1 MTKRERVMAALRG
14 APVDRVPVS
23 LWLHNF
29 ATENSAETLTAETL
43 RLARRFDW
51 DFLKPQSRAQ
61 CFAEMWGL
69 RYAPSRE
76 RATPYTVTQA
86 PLATAADLRRLEPAD
101 ARTGALGEQLQA
113 LHAIR
118 KAVGIE
124 TPIIWTVF
132 DEFVDYPATALSWAT
147 VPGNPSL
154 SEAHRRTG
162 RAVVGGLP
170 AKPVIKGLPPAEL
183 EARGRRAIAEM
194 AGRFLLLG
202 PDCSIDPDTP
212 EPVMH
217 AATIATR

>member
-1 MTKRERVMAALRG
+1 MPKRERVMAAVRG

-29 ATENSAETLTAETL
+29 VTENSAETLAAETL
-43 RLARRFDW
+43 RLARRFEW

-76 RATPYTVTQA
+76 RATPYTVTRA

-113 LHAIR
+113 LQAIR
-118 KAVGIE
+118 KAVGAA

-132 DEFVDYPATALSWAT
+132 SPLMVLPFLLAAGRATALALMRSGPAA
-147 VPGNPSL
+147 VAHARAPS
-154 SEAHRRTG
+154 
-162 RAVVGGLP
+162 AV
-170 AKPVIKGLPPAEL
+170 A
-183 EARGRRAIAEM
+183 
-194 AGRFLLLG
+194 
-202 PDCSIDPDTP
+202 
-212 EPVMH
+212 
-217 AATIATR
+217 

>member
-23 LWLHNF
+23 LWRHNSGP
-29 ATENSAETLTAETL
+29 ENSAGTLTTETL

-76 RATPYTVTQA
+76 RATPYTVTRA

-113 LHAIR
+113 LQAIR
-118 KAVGIE
+118 KAMGAE
-124 TPIIWTVF
+124 TPIIWKVF
-132 DEFVDYPATALSWAT
+132 SQLLVLPYLMMGGSAT
-147 VPGNPSL
+147 VLAP
-154 SEAHRRTG
+154 
-162 RAVVGGLP
+162 
-170 AKPVIKGLPPAEL
+170 
-183 EARGRRAIAEM
+183 
-194 AGRFLLLG
+194 
-202 PDCSIDPDTP
+202 
-212 EPVMH
+212 
-217 AATIATR
+217 